1 MLVQSV
7 GRLGGSPASA
17 RHSISASAV
26 LQTTDNHFPGYTL
39 IHNHAVHPYAFMLF
53 TETKLV
59 AVGVG
64 TTWRESHPGA
74 SAWFRAKSMEKNS
87 PPESEYHIPV
97 LRDEVMHYMVP
108 DAGKTIVDGTLG
120 GGGHTEAMLQSGAR
134 VIGVDQDEQ
143 ALDHAGAR
151 LAGFGDQFTALRGNF
166 STLPQLLAEA
176 GEGKVD
182 GLLVDIGVSSWQLDE
197 ASRGFSFGKEGPL
210 DMRMDR
216 SGGQTAADLVNTAS
230 EDGLKRIFREYGEE
244 RAAGKLARRITE
256 RRTDKPFTTTTD
268 LADFIASMS
277 PRGGKIHPATRVFQ
291 ALRIAV
297 NDELGVLRTFLENA
311 AGLLNPGGRLGVITF
326 HSLED
331 RMVKQFFKHTSQAQ
345 IDRKE
350 WPEPRPNP
358 DYCYKLR
365 TCDDRA
371 SSQEEI
377 KINKRSRSA
386 KLRVVEKI

>member
-1 MLVQSV
+1 
-7 GRLGGSPASA
+7 
-17 RHSISASAV
+17 
-26 LQTTDNHFPGYTL
+26 
-39 IHNHAVHPYAFMLF
+39 MLF

-74 SAWFRAKSMEKNS
+74 SAWFCAKSMERNL
-87 PPESEYHIPV
+87 PPESHYHTPV
-97 LRDEVMHYMVP
+97 LLNEVMHFMAP
-108 DAGKTIVDGTLG
+108 DEGRVIVDGTLG
-120 GGGHTEAMLQSGAR
+120 GGGHTEAMLREGAH

-143 ALDHAGAR
+143 ALEHAGNR
-151 LAGFGDQFTALRGNF
+151 LARFGERFTALRGNF
-166 STLPQLLAEA
+166 STLPQLLPEA
-176 GEGKVD
+176 GIEKVD

-197 ASRGFSFGKEGPL
+197 AERGFSFGKEGPL

-216 SGGQTAADLVNTAS
+216 SVPQTAADLVNHAP
-230 EDGLKRIFREYGEE
+230 EEELKRIFREYGEE
-244 RAAGKLARRITE
+244 RAAGKLARRIAE
-256 RRTDKPFTTTTD
+256 RRQENAFTTTTD
-268 LADFIASMS
+268 LAEFIASIS

-297 NDELGVLRTFLENA
+297 NDELGVLRAFLENA
-311 AGLLNPGGRLGVITF
+311 ADLLHPGGRLAVITF

-331 RMVKQFFKHTSQAQ
+331 RMVKQFFKHTSQSH

-358 DYCYKLR
+358 DYHYKLITR
-365 TCDDRA
+365 RPVVA
-371 SSQEEI
+371 STEEI
-377 KINKRSRSA
+377 QSNKRSRSA